1 MTHSVGGNL
10 RTGTVISLGASAV
23 LGVGALIV
31 ARVWLPQ
38 PSPHGQP
45 QAKPAV
51 EAQTVPVVVAS
62 ASIPYGGKVDP
73 SHLIVER
80 LPASAVPPGA
90 FSDPNQLIKQQ
101 GGVPIALTPI
111 AAREPVLPGK
121 LSTGGARS
129 IVSAGIGDGLRA
141 YTININDASG
151 VGGHVLPGDRVD
163 VIVTRQPP
171 IPKQIRDVC
180 GDCRLERADVVL
192 QDVKVLGMDLN
203 VDPTSTTSVVAHTA
217 TLEVSVQDAQKLAVA
232 AQIGT
237 MSLALR
243 RVGQAEITPVRT
255 VNVADVKS
263 TAPKAP
269 GPEFPDDLRLA
280 TAGSKEAAPQRPG
293 HVQGHTRSITV
304 VHGDAST
311 QVEVPAER
319 YGRGA

>member
-1 MTHSVGGNL
+1 M

-23 LGVGALIV
+23 LGFGALIV

-38 PSPHGQP
+38 SLAHGP
-45 QAKPAV
+45 QAKAV
-51 EAQTVPVVVAS
+51 AQSTETVPVVVAS

-80 LPASAVPPGA
+80 LPAGDVPPGA

-101 GGVPIALTPI
+101 GGVPVALQPI

-121 LSTGGARS
+121 LSGGGARA
-129 IVSAGIGDGLRA
+129 IVSAGITEGMRA
-141 YTININDASG
+141 YTIGVSDTGG

-171 IPKQIRDVC
+171 VPKEVKEVC
-180 GDCRLERADVVL
+180 DDCKFERADVVL
-192 QDVKVLGMDLN
+192 QNVKILGMDLN
-203 VDPTSTTSVVAHTA
+203 IDPTSTTSSVAHTA
-217 TLEVSVQDAQKLAVA
+217 TLEVSVEDAQKLSIA

-255 VNVADVKS
+255 VEVGDVRS
-263 TAPKAP
+263 TAPRAP
-269 GPEFPDDLRLA
+269 GSAFPDDMRIA
-280 TAGSKEAAPQRPG
+280 RPHAPTGPAGPSGRSRG
-293 HVQGHTRSITV
+293 GTIVVTRTHSITV
-304 VHGDAST
+304 VHGDTST
-311 QVEVPAER
+311 QVDVPAER
-319 YGRGA
+319 YGAGA